1 MSTLKCPHVP
11 KSSSLLISPW
21 ICWKSMAIKWPWGV
35 FRKPETQSGGGKLSP
50 GRGRWQTIAIIMSNM
65 SYLTLAFTRKYK
77 ELRGMH
83 EVLNARERERETGKD
98 LSLFHSVP
106 PLLFQRWT
114 ERENILKSDALKSGR
129 LTFAF
134 QRGWLWRDEI
144 GSWTAR
150 TGWQDGRGDGRGP
163 LSPDIFPGS

>member
-1 MSTLKCPHVP
+1 
-11 KSSSLLISPW
+11 
-21 ICWKSMAIKWPWGV
+21 
-35 FRKPETQSGGGKLSP
+35 
-50 GRGRWQTIAIIMSNM
+50 
-65 SYLTLAFTRKYK
+65 
-77 ELRGMH
+77 MH
-83 EVLNARERERETGKD
+83 EVLNARERERERQVRI
-98 LSLFHSVP
+98 SLFHSVP

-150 TGWQDGRGDGRGP
+150 TGWQDGSGDGRGP